1 MYSPAYVHVVL
12 MPQVGWE
19 EADYIHCDPQLDG
32 IKCSLMFTTVNILSP
47 CVTTH
52 LILTV
57 LLLIC
62 LFLLV

>member
-1 MYSPAYVHVVL
+1 

-19 EADYIHCDPQLDG
+19 EADYICCDPQLDG

-47 CVTTH
+47 CVSTH
-52 LILTV
+52 LILPV

-62 LFLLV
+62 LFSLV